1 MILFI
6 YTILNY
12 NNITNTTGDTSKILK
27 LETNQSIYANTI
39 KINYMRHTSGLLVRI
54 LQIYYYNY
62 NNKASNKSII

>member
-12 NNITNTTGDTSKILK
+12 NNITNTMGDTSKTLK

-39 KINYMRHTSGLLVRI
+39 KINYMRPTSGLLVRI